1 MCDVQNK
8 LPIENERAARMQ
20 REERDSGHPLFV
32 QIVVVMSGSVP
43 HAGPWPLVG
52 GAWKRQEDKTKCPK
66 VKGIRNFD
74 ISEFLGSWYI
84 VQYYASSEEALA
96 YRCMRAEL
104 SVSHE
109 SAEVTMNFTYSFT
122 DDPINEQLVGN
133 ITWKIPSSEL
143 PAHWVHAEYPYE
155 GVYNTYVLDSD
166 YKSWALLMHCA
177 EKSKSPRY
185 LSSFIM
191 SREASLGANVIS
203 YLREK
208 LPRYDIDLEYMFPMD
223 QKQCN
228 KTESP
233 ENELLVSSVV
243 NNKRTYSTRRH
254 PLKRKHKRF

>member
-1 MCDVQNK
+1 M
-8 LPIENERAARMQ
+8 RAETGR
-20 REERDSGHPLFV
+20 R
-32 QIVVVMSGSVP
+32 
-43 HAGPWPLVG
+43 AGLRWLTIAATALLVG
-52 GAWKRQEDKTKCPK
+52 LILVGETGATWKRREDKTKCPK

-104 SVSHE
+104 SVSPE
-109 SAEVTMNFTYSFT
+109 NAEVTMNFTYSFT
-122 DDPINEQLVGN
+122 DDPINELLVGN
-133 ITWKIPSSEL
+133 ITWKIPSSDL
-143 PAHWVHAEYPYE
+143 PAHWVHAEFPYE

-208 LPRYDIDLEYMFPMD
+208 LPRYV
-223 QKQCN
+223 C
-228 KTESP
+228 
-233 ENELLVSSVV
+233 LVSISPRLQGSCGFGILFVQLTQ
-243 NNKRTYSTRRH
+243 NNDKLYCKTSIADTRRH
-254 PLKRKHKRF
+254 PYLSVTII

>member
-1 MCDVQNK
+1 MH
-8 LPIENERAARMQ
+8 L
-20 REERDSGHPLFV
+20 
-32 QIVVVMSGSVP
+32 IVSTRGRLRFCWVTI
-43 HAGPWPLVG
+43 ALLVG
-52 GAWKRQEDKTKCPK
+52 LLVSASGGVWKRREDKTKCPK

-74 ISEFLGSWYI
+74 ISEFLGLWYI

-104 SVSHE
+104 LVSPE
-109 SAEVTMNFTYSFT
+109 NAEVTMNFTYSFT
-122 DDPINEQLVGN
+122 DDPINELLVGN
-133 ITWKIPSSEL
+133 ITWKIPSSDL
-143 PAHWVHAEYPYE
+143 PAHWVHAEFPYE
-155 GVYNTYVLDSD
+155 GIYNTYVLDSD

-223 QKQCN
+223 QTQCN
-228 KTESP
+228 KTD
-233 ENELLVSSVV
+233 SSEDMFIPALTTTKK
-243 NNKRTYSTRRH
+243 NYASRRH
-254 PLKRKHKRF
+254 PLKRKHRRQLQKNIDNAKN

>member
-1 MCDVQNK
+1 MQPGTR
-8 LPIENERAARMQ
+8 LERFYSPTMILL
-20 REERDSGHPLFV
+20 LFLCL
-32 QIVVVMSGSVP
+32 IDCTT
-43 HAGPWPLVG
+43 AT
-52 GAWKRQEDKTKCPK
+52 WKRREDKTKCPK

-104 SVSHE
+104 SISSE
-109 SAEVTMNFTYSFT
+109 STEVTMNFTYSFT

-133 ITWKIPSSEL
+133 ITWKIPSPEL

-177 EKSKSPRY
+177 EQSKSPRY

-191 SREASLGANVIS
+191 SREPSLGANVIS

-223 QKQCN
+223 QNQCN
-228 KTESP
+228 KTETS
-233 ENELLVSSVV
+233 EMDLLLPPSVV
-243 NNKRTYSTRRH
+243 LRTNNVTRKH
-254 PLKRKHKRF
+254 PLKRKHRRA

>member
-1 MCDVQNK
+1 MAK
-8 LPIENERAARMQ
+8 MHL
-20 REERDSGHPLFV
+20 
-32 QIVVVMSGSVP
+32 IVSTRRRLRFCWITI
-43 HAGPWPLVG
+43 ALLVG
-52 GAWKRQEDKTKCPK
+52 LLVSASGGVWKRREDKTKCPK

-74 ISEFLGSWYI
+74 ISEFLGLWYI
-84 VQYYASSEEALA
+84 VQYYASSEEALV

-104 SVSHE
+104 SVSPE
-109 SAEVTMNFTYSFT
+109 NAEVTMNFTYSFT
-122 DDPINEQLVGN
+122 DDPINELLVGN
-133 ITWKIPSSEL
+133 ITWKIPSPDL
-143 PAHWVHAEYPYE
+143 PAHWIHAEFSYE

-223 QKQCN
+223 QTQCN
-228 KTESP
+228 KTD
-233 ENELLVSSVV
+233 SSEDIPALISA
-243 NNKRTYSTRRH
+243 KRGYASRRH
-254 PLKRKHKRF
+254 PLRRKHRRQLQKNIDNAKN

>member
-1 MCDVQNK
+1 MHPGTRRRSGFCWLTITLIVIGFLVGDV
-8 LPIENERAARMQ
+8 
-20 REERDSGHPLFV
+20 
-32 QIVVVMSGSVP
+32 GSV
-43 HAGPWPLVG
+43 
-52 GAWKRQEDKTKCPK
+52 WKRREDKTKCPK

-74 ISEFLGSWYI
+74 ISEFLGLWYI
-84 VQYYASSEEALA
+84 VQYYASSEEALV

-104 SVSHE
+104 SVSPE
-109 SAEVTMNFTYSFT
+109 NAEVTMNFTYSFT
-122 DDPINEQLVGN
+122 DDPINELLVGN
-133 ITWKIPSSEL
+133 ITWKIPSPDL
-143 PAHWVHAEYPYE
+143 PAHWMHAELPYE

-228 KTESP
+228 KTDNSEDMLISAVAP
-233 ENELLVSSVV
+233 A
-243 NNKRTYSTRRH
+243 KRSHITRKH
-254 PLKRKHKRF
+254 PLKRKHRRQ

>member
-1 MCDVQNK
+1 MRYGRCSTFCSLIIVS
-8 LPIENERAARMQ
+8 LVLITCLI
-20 REERDSGHPLFV
+20 RDT
-32 QIVVVMSGSVP
+32 
-43 HAGPWPLVG
+43 G
-52 GAWKRQEDKTKCPK
+52 GAWKKREDKTKCPK

-104 SVSHE
+104 SISDE
-109 SAEVTMNFTYSFT
+109 STEVTMNFTYSFT
-122 DDPINEQLVGN
+122 DDPLNEQLVGN
-133 ITWKIPSSEL
+133 ITWKIPSAEL
-143 PAHWVHAEYPYE
+143 PAHWVHAELPYE

-177 EKSKSPRY
+177 EQSKTPRY

-191 SREASLGANVIS
+191 SREQSLGTNVIS

-223 QKQCN
+223 QSQCN
-228 KTESP
+228 KTEGS
-233 ENELLVSSVV
+233 ELDRLIPPSVWATR
-243 NNKRTYSTRRH
+243 NYSERKH
-254 PLKRKHKRF
+254 PLKKKHRHF

>member
-1 MCDVQNK
+1 MFFADKCSRCLYLV
-8 LPIENERAARMQ
+8 
-20 REERDSGHPLFV
+20 LF
-32 QIVVVMSGSVP
+32 I
-43 HAGPWPLVG
+43 LVAFLTDTG
-52 GAWKRQEDKTKCPK
+52 GTWKRREDKTKCPK

-74 ISEFLGSWYI
+74 ISEFLGAWYI

-104 SVSHE
+104 SVSSE
-109 SAEVTMNFTYSFT
+109 KAEVTMNFTYSFT

-133 ITWKIPSSEL
+133 ITWKVPSAVA
-143 PAHWVHAEYPYE
+143 PAHWIHAEYPYE

-191 SREASLGANVIS
+191 SREPSLGINVIS

-208 LPRYDIDLEYMFPMD
+208 LPRYDIDLEYMFPME
-223 QKQCN
+223 QKNC
-228 KTESP
+228 TMLDP
-233 ENELLVSSVV
+233 EAALLLPPSVAIRRPPV
-243 NNKRTYSTRRH
+243 GRRH
-254 PLKRKHKRF
+254 PLKRKHRRT

>member
-1 MCDVQNK
+1 
-8 LPIENERAARMQ
+8 MQ
-20 REERDSGHPLFV
+20 PGTRRIYAGFCSLAVALLLFLCSIDAV
-32 QIVVVMSGSVP
+32 
-43 HAGPWPLVG
+43 
-52 GAWKRQEDKTKCPK
+52 AWGRREDKTKCPK

-104 SVSHE
+104 SISPE
-109 SAEVTMNFTYSFT
+109 STEVTMNFTYSFT

-177 EKSKSPRY
+177 EQSKSPRY

-191 SREASLGANVIS
+191 SRDPSLKANVIS

-223 QKQCN
+223 QNQCN
-228 KTESP
+228 KTETS
-233 ENELLVSSVV
+233 EMDLLLPPAVMARR
-243 NNKRTYSTRRH
+243 NNLARKH
-254 PLKRKHKRF
+254 PLKRKHRRVSI

>member
-1 MCDVQNK
+1 MQPGTRCSRFCS
-8 LPIENERAARMQ
+8 PI
-20 REERDSGHPLFV
+20 
-32 QIVVVMSGSVP
+32 IVLLLLACVIDDT
-43 HAGPWPLVG
+43 G
-52 GAWKRQEDKTKCPK
+52 GTWKRREDKTKCPK

-104 SVSHE
+104 SISSE
-109 SAEVTMNFTYSFT
+109 STEVTMNFTYSFT

-177 EKSKSPRY
+177 EQSKSPRY

-191 SREASLGANVIS
+191 SRQPSLGANVIS

-223 QKQCN
+223 QQQCN
-228 KTESP
+228 KTEAS
-233 ENELLVSSVV
+233 ELDLIIPP
-243 NNKRTYSTRRH
+243 STMFRKDYALRKH
-254 PLKRKHKRF
+254 PLKKKHRRL